1 MQLLEKEKRLSDS
14 ILWQLQYNAYTQ
26 FGPKAWS
33 QKGVPFYV
41 TSNPYTANS
50 YAQVVYGYLKDN
62 SLNINEPL
70 YLLDLGAGTGRFA
83 YLFLKE
89 FSQLIKNSPLEEL
102 SFRYVMTDIVSENFS
117 FWLDHPLLKEYID
130 QGILDYCYY
139 HHSQTEDA
147 IHLEI
152 SKNTISGDGKN
163 PLVLIANY
171 FFDTIPQ
178 DLFRVKD
185 GSLEEGYISL
195 YTSEKYADN
204 QDPEIINDLTWEYTF
219 VPVDH
224 IDSLYKDTP
233 NYRELLLLYQ
243 QNVQN
248 ATFLFPIG
256 ALQTLDYFKK
266 LSNNNMLLLAGDQG
280 VVTIEQIQEWAPK
293 LSLHGSFSIA
303 VSYHTLASYFEENY
317 GQYFLSTM
325 PDPAFVIIAGVL
337 SPSKNLLYETEYAF
351 KNFIDAFEP
360 QDYWRFGGELEKCP
374 ISLEAILL
382 LVKLGRFDP
391 MNVYGFYNNIRKELP
406 FASHDLKERLSHLLH
421 QVAKNF
427 FPVAPEDGAFL
438 ANIGV
443 LFFEMKKYRQ
453 ALDYFRQAQVYEGSK
468 EYLLSNI
475 NACLSKLNLTA

>member
-1 MQLLEKEKRLSDS
+1 MQLLEKEKRLSES

-50 YAQVVYGYLKDN
+50 YAQVVYGYLKDTP
-62 SLNINEPL
+62 LNFDEPL

-89 FSQLIKNSPLEEL
+89 FSQLIKNSPFQEL
-102 SFRYVMTDIVSENFS
+102 SFRYVMTDIAVENFS
-117 FWLDHPLLKEYID
+117 FWLNHPLLKGYVE
-130 QGILDYCYY
+130 QGILDYCFY
-139 HHSQTEDA
+139 HHAQSQETL
-147 IHLEI
+147 HLEVAKKNI
-152 SKNTISGDGKN
+152 SIRSN

-178 DLFRVKD
+178 DLFRLKN
-185 GSLEEGYISL
+185 GYLEEGYISL
-195 YTSEKYADN
+195 YTSKKYADN
-204 QDPEIINDLTWEYTF
+204 QDPEIINDLNWEYTF

-233 NYRELLLLYQ
+233 SYRELLLLYQ

-280 VVTIEQIQEWAPK
+280 VVTIEQIQEWEPK

-317 GQYFLSTM
+317 GQSFLSTM

-337 SPSKNLLYETEYAF
+337 SHDKHALYETEYAF
-351 KNFIDAFEP
+351 RNFIDAFEP
-360 QDYWRFGGELEKCP
+360 EDYWRFGIELEKGSN
-374 ISLEAILL
+374 SLEAILL
-382 LVKLGRFDP
+382 LIKLGRFDP
-391 MNVYGFYNNIRKELP
+391 MNVYGFYNLIRKELP
-406 FASHDLKERLSHLLH
+406 FVSPDLKDRLSYTLQ
-421 QVAKNF
+421 QVSKNF

-443 LFFEMKKYRQ
+443 LFFEMKRYQ
-453 ALDYFRQAQVYEGSK
+453 LALDYFQQAQVYEGNK

-475 NACLSKLNLTA
+475 NACLAKLN